1 MEPPVT
7 RPPIACSLAA
17 ADRERRAALVAEL
30 ATDALVGREREA
42 MTLVLRFGTAEGV
55 ERRVRALA
63 ALEAECC
70 PFLAIAVDANASE
83 VVLRI
88 AGPPEAA
95 AILEG
100 FFPDAQ

>member
-1 MEPPVT
+1 VT

-17 ADRERRAALVAEL
+17 ADRERRAALIAQLVAE
-30 ATDALVGREREA
+30 ALVDCERDGT
-42 MTLVLRFGTAEGV
+42 TLVLRFRVAEGV

-70 PFLAIAVDANASE
+70 PFLAIAVDANPSE

-88 AGPPEAA
+88 DAPPEAG
-95 AILEG
+95 AILEE
-100 FFPDAQ
+100 FFPDA